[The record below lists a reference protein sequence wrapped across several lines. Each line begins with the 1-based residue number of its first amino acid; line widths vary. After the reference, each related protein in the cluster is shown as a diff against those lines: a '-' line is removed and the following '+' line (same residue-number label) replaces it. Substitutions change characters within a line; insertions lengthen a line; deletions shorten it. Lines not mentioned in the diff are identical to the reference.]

1 MTGGEDQCS
10 TCPCTQVSLCFHLAA
25 PPHSTARRR
34 QGRRML
40 HRRHLPGALF
50 LLLLCMV
57 PLLCSTKETASVT
70 KQSKQYLNNKDYV
83 ALEDLPKTLANV
95 NISVEYL
102 CTSPCTVH
110 LDVVASS
117 EFRTGIAVFK
127 KRWKNECHL
136 HQLRRRSVRLKL
148 PSSMV
153 YRDDMKNSI
162 DIYYVVVRA
171 WVVNNLEVGAEFRHN
186 ETMFYATAKTYAVLD
201 ITPLHQRPYRDHHKC
216 MSWLY
221 EHLRRL
227 EDKAIFVCPLESDAV
242 TVLPFSLASS
252 SEHSGLT
259 KIFKPFTNSDLERRR
274 QQFVKHYPKFTLSI
288 WIYLLNYCT
297 KKECGIFHH
306 VDTNKMYATPLVF
319 LTNKGQVHV
328 QLQFTTGEDIA
339 MMSKFYLPLYQW
351 VRLDV
356 IVVRKSVILNTFIG
370 QELESYNSQSY
381 SLEENIYFDDT
392 NGYMALGGS
401 KYVAGIDGFF
411 GPVKYYRL
419 KALQADQISNPL
431 PDDEIY
437 GQIQDYYSRCIHVRD
452 IMRYHSSI
460 LQDKHD
466 LETKCQA
473 QNYYKDLYLKYE
485 ESPTTQMVP
494 WTREEHIKY
503 SNLFEMLSATDG
515 FSWDFLNDPVV
526 QFGKYI
532 YDKTMKNFS
541 YSVHNLR
548 DAVPNL
554 LDASCSG
561 YHKASYLLGI
571 MYEIG
576 LGVPA
581 DPGEALL
588 YSLVGAQGNDRL
600 AILKLGYKHLQ
611 GIDNYNLDLDVS
623 FFYYMNVAKKTPKDR
638 LERNTE
644 QAFVETIRLMD
655 EDVLKEQT
663 RENDDLFL
671 WLKQN
676 AERGDVYAQHR
687 LAQMLFWGQQGVTK
701 NTRAAMEWYERGAL
715 ENEEPVLMYDYAVL
729 LFKGDGVPKN
739 EKLALKLMK
748 KSAAKGQ
755 VEALNGL
762 GWYYHNFRKDYVRA
776 VNYWSKAYEK
786 GNADAAFNL
795 AVMHLHGTYPG
806 EVSAN
811 ETRAYEFMIKAS
823 EGGHIEASIN
833 IAHYLI
839 TGILEGVQRDPRTAI
854 LLAKFVA
861 EQNGNIGLI
870 IRKAINAYL
879 DGALDEAFLNFI
891 LTAEA
896 GVESSQT
903 NVAYLCDEHLALS
916 ATPFG
921 DICMWRYYNLSV
933 HQHNPSNYALLKM
946 GDLYYYGGKNQLKDL
961 ELSMKMYTQAAIQGE
976 SQGFFNL
983 AQMAQEGINIPEYLL
998 RYLKIETSLYLNNN
1012 SLAIQLYERCQN
1024 QSSDETISPCTL
1036 VLLYLQLTDTCHFI
1050 LNSYLV
1056 RVLVSIILATFILQ
1070 CLYTLQGN
1078 LLQSRRVHSAYVSPP
1093 PEDNPNA
1100 TPRPEQ
1106 TQESV
1111 GNSFVPPHSE
1121 TNLGLTR

>member
-1 MTGGEDQCS
+1 MTEGPA
-10 TCPCTQVSLCFHLAA
+10 TLNK
-25 PPHSTARRR
+25 
-34 QGRRML
+34 
-40 HRRHLPGALF
+40 
-50 LLLLCMV
+50 V

-70 KQSKQYLNNKDYV
+70 KQPEQYLNNKDYV
-83 ALEDLPKTLANV
+83 AIEDLPKTLANA

-117 EFRTGIAVFK
+117 EFRTGIVVFK
-127 KRWKNECHL
+127 KRWKNERHL
-136 HQLRRRSVRLKL
+136 QQIRRRSAKLKL
-148 PSSMV
+148 PSSIV
-153 YRDDMKNSI
+153 YREDFFMKNSI
-162 DIYYVVVRA
+162 DIYYAVVRA
-171 WVVNNLEVGAEFRHN
+171 WVVHNLKVGTEVRHN
-186 ETMFYATAKTYAVLD
+186 ETLFYAAAKTYAVLD
-201 ITPLHQRPYRDHHKC
+201 ITPPHQRPYKDHHMC
-216 MSWLY
+216 TSWLY
-221 EHLRRL
+221 EHLQL
-227 EDKAIFVCPLESDAV
+227 KDKFVCPMESGAV
-242 TVLPFSLASS
+242 TVLSFPLASS
-252 SEHSGLT
+252 NEHSGLT
-259 KIFKPFTNSDLERRR
+259 KIFEPFTNRDLEIRRR
-274 QQFVKHYPKFTLSI
+274 QFVKHYPMFTISI
-288 WIYLLNYCT
+288 WIYLLDYCT
-297 KKECGIFHH
+297 SKECGIFHH

-328 QLQFTTGEDIA
+328 QVQLTAGDDIA
-339 MMSKFYLPLYQW
+339 MVSQFYLPLYQW
-351 VRLDV
+351 VRLD
-356 IVVRKSVILNTFIG
+356 ITILRKMIILNTFIG
-370 QELESYNSQSY
+370 QELESYDSQSY
-381 SLEENIYFDDT
+381 SLDENIYFDDT

-401 KYVAGIDGFF
+401 KYVVGIDGFF

-419 KALQADQISNPL
+419 KALQMDQISNPL
-431 PDDEIY
+431 PDDKIY
-437 GQIQDYYSRCIHVRD
+437 HQIHDYYSRCMHVRQ
-452 IMRYHSSI
+452 IVRLHTSI

-485 ESPTTQMVP
+485 GRPTSRMVP
-494 WTREEHIKY
+494 WTREDKNKY
-503 SNLFEMLSATDG
+503 NNLFGLLNTSDG
-515 FSWDFLNDPVV
+515 ISWDFFNDPVL
-526 QFGKYI
+526 QFGKHLFEE
-532 YDKTMKNFS
+532 TMKNLS
-541 YSVHNLR
+541 YSFLHLR

-554 LDASCSG
+554 LDSSCTR
-561 YHKASYLLGI
+561 YHKASYLLSI

-581 DPGEALL
+581 DPAEALL
-588 YSLVGAQGNDRL
+588 YNLVGAQGNDRL

-611 GIDNYNLDLDVS
+611 GIDNHSLDLDVA

-638 LERNTE
+638 LARNAE
-644 QAFVETIRLMD
+644 HAYVETIRLMD
-655 EDVLKEQT
+655 EDILKEQT

-776 VNYWSKAYEK
+776 VKYWSKAYDK

-795 AVMHLHGTYPG
+795 GVMHLYGTYPG
-806 EVSAN
+806 EVGAN
-811 ETRAYEFMIKAS
+811 ETQAYEFMLKAS

-833 IAHYLI
+833 VAQYLI
-839 TGILEGVQRDPRTAI
+839 TGILEGVQRDPSTAI

-870 IRKAINAYL
+870 IRKAVNAYL
-879 DGALDEAFLNFI
+879 DGALYEAFLNFI

-896 GVESSQT
+896 GVEMSQT
-903 NVAYLCDEHLALS
+903 NVAFLCEEHLALS
-916 ATPFG
+916 TTSFG
-921 DICMWRYYNLSV
+921 DICIWRYYNLSV
-933 HQHNPSNYALLKM
+933 HQHNPSSYALLKM
-946 GDLYYYGGKNQLKDL
+946 GDMYYYGGKNQQKDL
-961 ELSMKMYTQAAIQGE
+961 ELSMTMYTRAAIQGE

-983 AQMAQEGINIPEYLL
+983 AQLAQEGIAIPEYLL
-998 RYLKIETSLYLNNN
+998 RLLNIESSVHLNNN

-1024 QSSDETISPCTL
+1024 ESIDDSINPCTL
-1036 VLLYLQLTDTCHFI
+1036 VLLYLQLTDACHFI
-1050 LNSYLV
+1050 LNSSLV
-1056 RVLVSIILATFILQ
+1056 RVLVSVILATFLLQ
-1070 CLYTLQGN
+1070 CVYTLQDN
-1078 LLQSRRVHSAYVSPP
+1078 LLQSRRVHNVHTSPP

-1100 TPRPEQ
+1100 TDLRPEQ
-1106 TQESV
+1106 TEASV

-1121 TNLGLTR
+1121 TRNLGLTR